1 VIPQGLGGT
10 AAAFHKGGWE
20 GLDGIGQT
28 NFATGLDTTH
38 RLWQQ
43 CLSDVAN
50 HPQSL
55 WITLWTGFGR
65 ERQVVL
71 PKGFFFLCSRIERFV
86 FLLFFNDLQAVCP
99 L

>member
-1 VIPQGLGGT
+1 VIPQGLGGA
-10 AAAFHKGGWE
+10 AAAFHKAGRE
-20 GLDGIGQT
+20 RLDGIGQT
-28 NFATGLDTTH
+28 NFATALDTTIP
-38 RLWQQ
+38 LWQQ

-55 WITLWTGFGR
+55 WISLWTGFR
-65 ERQVVL
+65 RARQVVL

-86 FLLFFNDLQAVCP
+86 FLFLINDLQALCP

>member
-1 VIPQGLGGT
+1 VIPQGLGG
-10 AAAFHKGGWE
+10 AAAAIHKAGRE

-28 NFATGLDTTH
+28 NLAAALDTTI

-55 WITLWTGFGR
+55 WISLWKRFGR

-86 FLLFFNDLQAVCP
+86 FFLFIKDLQAVCP